1 MVMLTKKRRRR
12 TDCTSASLWVKVY
25 DAEVRQFK
33 TMMVARS
40 IPTVREVAAALMRS
54 MAGTWWGA
62 TERSRTS

>member
-33 TMMVARS
+33 TIINQRYKGQVVDM
-40 IPTVREVAAALMRS
+40 AL
-54 MAGTWWGA
+54 
-62 TERSRTS
+62 RTMLK